1 MSDQVAR
8 LDRPFGAY
16 ALAGAQWEPDQE
28 LTSVGPRTPGG
39 EYLRRFWHPIA
50 FADGLGDL
58 PVPVRV
64 LGEDLVLYKDGSG
77 RIGLLMR
84 NCIHRG
90 TSLEFGL
97 IQERGIRCCYHGWHY
112 DFDGTILDTPG
123 EPKSS
128 RIKEQLFQGAYPTHE
143 YHGLVFAYLGPAEKL
158 PPFPM
163 YDAFDPPGIELRPW
177 GGNVVPCNWV
187 QIKENCMD
195 PAHTAFLHTIG
206 EGIGFTD
213 SFGVLPELQFQE
225 VPNGEVY
232 IAARR
237 VGDNVWVRMT
247 NWILPNLHQYAP
259 TWEDGRKEKISI
271 RVVQS
276 HWSVPIDDT
285 STLNIGFNHYH
296 PDDPDRKMLETAA
309 DFGQACDR
317 PYEERQ
323 RLPGDY
329 DAHTSIGPI
338 ALHARENLAATDVG
352 VAMFRQ
358 ILRRNIQRVAEGQDP
373 PPFVIDNE
381 RVRTYANDTVVR
393 LPQSDDEETD
403 KKRMREMALKVAE
416 AIISRD
422 LQGLQNLSDPKI

>member
-16 ALAGAQWEPDQE
+16 AQAHSQWQPDEE
-28 LTSVGPRTPGG
+28 LTSVGPGTPGG
-39 EYLRRFWHPIA
+39 EYLRRFWHPIG
-50 FADGLGDL
+50 FCSSLGDL
-58 PVPVRV
+58 PTRVRV
-64 LGEDLVLYKDGSG
+64 LGEDLVLFKDGGG
-77 RIGLLMR
+77 RIGLLTL

-90 TSLEFGL
+90 ASLEFGL
-97 IQERGIRCCYHGWHY
+97 LQERGIRCCYHGWQY
-112 DFDGTILDTPG
+112 DVDGTILDTPG
-123 EPKSS
+123 EPRSS

-143 YHGLVFAYLGPAEKL
+143 FSGLVFAYLGPTENL

-177 GGNVVPCNWV
+177 GNNVVPCNWV

-206 EGIGFTD
+206 EGIGFTE
-213 SFGVLPELQFQE
+213 SFGVLPDLQFQE

-232 IAARR
+232 VAARR

-247 NWILPNLHQYAP
+247 NWILPNIHQYAP
-259 TWEDGRKEKISI
+259 TWEDGKNEKVSI
-271 RVVQS
+271 RVVQT

-285 STLNIGFNHYH
+285 NTLNIGFNHYH
-296 PDDPDRKMLETAA
+296 EDDPDREILETAA

-317 PYEERQ
+317 SYEERQ

-338 ALHARENLAATDVG
+338 ALHARENLGATDVG

-358 ILRRNIQRVAEGQDP
+358 ILRRNIQKVADGQDP
-373 PPFVIDNE
+373 PPFVIDKE
-381 RVRTYANDTVVR
+381 RVRTYANDTVIR
-393 LPQSDDEETD
+393 MPQVSDVEAD
-403 KKRMREMALKVAE
+403 KNLMRKLALKVAA

-422 LQGLQNLSDPKI
+422 LEGLKDLSDPNL